1 MVTSVSLV
9 TGKSSIQIYTDLYRS
24 MFHLNWPV
32 METDLW
38 SLHSISLFAYLLI
51 CFNYIKFIETLR

>member
-9 TGKSSIQIYTDLYRS
+9 TGKSSIQIYLSIYIDLCF

-38 SLHSISLFAYLLI
+38 SLYSVFVSLIAYLLI
-51 CFNYIKFIETLR
+51 LFH